1 MPTIT
6 VRAKLSAIVIC
17 ELNMIKLYII
27 IPGKN
32 GRQSCPAIDKD
43 NI

>member
-1 MPTIT
+1 
-6 VRAKLSAIVIC
+6 
-17 ELNMIKLYII
+17 MIKLYII

-43 NI
+43 NVWNDLQISGKSSFMYGNSP